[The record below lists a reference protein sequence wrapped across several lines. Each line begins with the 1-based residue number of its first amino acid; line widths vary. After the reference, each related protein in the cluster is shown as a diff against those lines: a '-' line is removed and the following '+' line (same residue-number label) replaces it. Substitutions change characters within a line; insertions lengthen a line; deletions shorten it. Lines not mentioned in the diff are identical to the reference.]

1 MARRL
6 LIACS
11 LLALL
16 GLPTPAAHAA
26 NLPGRILVNGGDAK
40 LELFDPATG
49 VRRVVAE
56 QASEPAFLPSG
67 KGFAYI
73 REGGCFHIPR
83 GCFTEYSVF
92 EKPFGERDP
101 SAPGRRVFS
110 WTRFF
115 VRSLDVAPNGRLV
128 FAAEP
133 GPGPGNRGRGLEIY
147 SSAPNGTDVRRLTH
161 NSVFDNDPRL
171 SRDGHFIAFARKVHG
186 RGQIFRMRIGGSHE
200 RRVTV
205 DGRRDRLPSWSPSG
219 RRLAFISQPA
229 GSEGGKRRHIYS
241 IGSRGGPERQLTTTP
256 GTENN
261 PVFSPDG
268 RSIAFIK
275 LSSLRVM
282 RDDGS
287 NPRRLLAPLRPA
299 GFELG
304 LDWDR

>member
-1 MARRL
+1 MATWGYDRRL

-16 GLPTPAAHAA
+16 GLMTPAARAA

-49 VRRVVAE
+49 ARRMVAKH
-56 QASEPAFLPSG
+56 ASESAFLPSG

-73 REGGCFHIPR
+73 REGGCFHSGH

-92 EKPFGERDP
+92 EKSFGERNP

-115 VRSLDVAPNGRLV
+115 VRSLDVAPNGRLI

-133 GPGPGNRGRGLEIY
+133 GPGPGSHGRGMEIY
-147 SSAPNGTDVRRLTH
+147 SSAPNGTGGRRLTH
-161 NSVFDNDPRL
+161 NKVFDNDPRV
-171 SRDGHFIAFARKVHG
+171 SRDGHFIAFARKVNG

-205 DGRRDRLPSWSPSG
+205 DGRRDRLPSRSPSG
-219 RRLAFISQPA
+219 RRIVFISQGA
-229 GSEGGKRRHIYS
+229 GPEGSRNRHIYS
-241 IGSRGGPERQLTTTP
+241 IAATGGP
-256 GTENN
+256 
-261 PVFSPDG
+261 S
-268 RSIAFIK
+268 
-275 LSSLRVM
+275 
-282 RDDGS
+282 GS
-287 NPRRLLAPLRPA
+287 
-299 GFELG
+299 
-304 LDWDR
+304 